1 MSLFR
6 SPCLKLGFPKQSCSE
21 RISVFAVV
29 ASKICSYFSAAP
41 TVWWQGVEE
50 GGNSIASSLNVS
62 LLEGLCLW
70 AATFTG
76 VSPVALPS
84 PHAFYPYP
92 GCMQYSQIIS
102 WKPWP
107 LLTALFPLGDTRMLE
122 GTRGEGIPF
131 LHLGSGSSKIF
142 SMESRPCQGKG
153 SGGTLTVITLSLTQ
167 PQKPGH
173 LSQIFTMKT
182 CFMVVSMISRR
193 LNKCSQIH
201 TVLKAYIISCL
212 LISIVIIC

>member
-1 MSLFR
+1 MPEASSSCSVLI
-6 SPCLKLGFPKQSCSE
+6 SVPLLNLGFPKQSCSE

-29 ASKICSYFSAAP
+29 SSKIHSYFSAAP

-84 PHAFYPYP
+84 PHAFYPFP

-107 LLTALFPLGDTRMLE
+107 LLTALFPLGETRMLE
-122 GTRGEGIPF
+122 GTRVEGIPF
-131 LHLGSGSSKIF
+131 LHLGSVSSKIF

-153 SGGTLTVITLSLTQ
+153 SGGYFDSDYSFSHPATETRASFSHPHHENLF
-167 PQKPGH
+167 PGAKDH
-173 LSQIFTMKT
+173 EHMD
-182 CFMVVSMISRR
+182 
-193 LNKCSQIH
+193 
-201 TVLKAYIISCL
+201 AP
-212 LISIVIIC
+212 